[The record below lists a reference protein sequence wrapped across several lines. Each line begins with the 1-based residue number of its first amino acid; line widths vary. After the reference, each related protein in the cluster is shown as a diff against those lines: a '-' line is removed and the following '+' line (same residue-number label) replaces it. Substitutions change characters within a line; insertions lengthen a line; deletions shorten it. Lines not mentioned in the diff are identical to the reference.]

1 MAHSPSPGSLAPDAN
16 QRAWLDTVA
25 GWFGQVERRASQ
37 GIGTILFF
45 EDQDVITTL
54 EEKYPRYA
62 ENFKLWSEQSHGIA
76 LDATWLALA
85 ERGIGMSVQHYNPL
99 VDVQVAEKYAL
110 PQSWRLRAQA
120 PFGSIEAPAGEK
132 EFMDR
137 GGALQGVRGLIP
149 YPFSRRS
156 GFLLCQLARQTCL
169 YGMGICYPVGSWL
182 VFNPLFVNAC

>member
-76 LDATWLALA
+76 LYATWLALA

-137 GGALQGVRGLIP
+137 GER
-149 YPFSRRS
+149 FK
-156 GFLLCQLARQTCL
+156 
-169 YGMGICYPVGSWL
+169 
-182 VFNPLFVNAC
+182 VFGD